1 MANAGYSGT
10 PLAKKLGIKPGFTVR
25 LIQQPEYYFHLFS
38 DWPEEVSILQD
49 TKSKKQL
56 IHYFVVQARELQQQL
71 PLLKKELEQNGILWI
86 SWYKKAARM
95 PTDITED
102 FIRQLAL
109 NNGMVDVKVCA
120 VDEYWSGLK
129 LVIPVK
135 DRISH

>member
-10 PLAKKLGIKPGFTVR
+10 PLAKKLGIKPGFNIR
-25 LIQQPEYYFHLFS
+25 LIQQPDYYFQLFS
-38 DWPEEVSILQD
+38 DWPEAVSILQD
-49 TKSKKQL
+49 TKSKKHL

-86 SWYKKAARM
+86 SWYKKAAKM

-109 NNGMVDVKVCA
+109 NNGLVDVKVCA

-129 LVIPVK
+129 LVIPVR